1 MAPIKRPR
9 GTRDFGPD
17 EMDVRRRIEDSMRE
31 TLARF
36 GYREVQTPVF
46 ERLELFTAKSGDA
59 IKQELYAFEDK
70 AGRELALR
78 PEITAAVMRYFHNE
92 LTVAPRPLKLWYLA
106 NCFRYDR
113 PQKGRYREFW
123 QVGCEIIGSDEPEAH
138 AELIALTT
146 ELLSGAGLKK
156 LEVRIGHI
164 AVLSGLLAT
173 TGVKQDDEH
182 RGSLLRAIDKSDTKG
197 IQETL
202 GKMGIGEEN
211 QNALIA
217 LSEETDNHARR
228 EKTRQLL
235 ETGTGPEVENAQTAL
250 TELDESMKLLA
261 AQSGATHARF
271 DPLIAR
277 GLDYYTGLVFEIDAP
292 LLGAE
297 KQVAGGGG
305 YDLSSVFDAERVPT
319 TGFALGFDRVLVALE
334 AEGNLGEPE
343 PWLDVYVVP
352 IGDEQR
358 EEALEITHLLRSAGL
373 RVEMDLMRRAAG
385 KNLKTASA
393 HKARYAVMIGER
405 ERNQDVATVKDLDTG
420 KQDEIPQRQLP
431 SHLRLAIDEARKN
444 A

>member
-9 GTRDFGPD
+9 GTRDLGPE
-17 EMDVRRRIEDSMRE
+17 EMDVRRRIEDSMRK

-36 GYREVQTPVF
+36 GYREIQTPVF

-78 PEITAAVMRYFHNE
+78 PEITAAVMRYFYSD
-92 LTVAPRPLKLWYLA
+92 LTVASRPLKLWYLA

-123 QVGCEIIGSDEPEAH
+123 QVGCEIIGSDEPEAN

-146 ELLSGAGLKK
+146 ELLTGAGLKK
-156 LEVRIGHI
+156 LEVRVGHI
-164 AVLSGLLAT
+164 TVLSGLLAA
-173 TGVKQDDEH
+173 TGVKRDDEE
-182 RGSLLRAIDKSDTKG
+182 RGALLRAIDKSDTKG
-197 IQETL
+197 IRETL
-202 GKMGIGEEN
+202 GKMGIGEADTG
-211 QNALIA
+211 ALIA
-217 LSEETDNHARR
+217 LTEEEDAQARR
-228 EKTRQLL
+228 EQTRQIL
-235 ETGTGPEVENAQTAL
+235 ETGTGPEVENAQAAL
-250 TELDESMKLLA
+250 QELDEALKLLA
-261 AQSGATHARF
+261 AQAGSSHARF

-277 GLDYYTGLVFEIDAP
+277 GLDYYTGVVFEIDAP

-334 AEGNLGEPE
+334 AEGHLQEPE

-393 HKARYAVMIGER
+393 HRARYAVMIGQR
-405 ERNQDVATVKDLDTG
+405 ERNQDVATVKNLESG
-420 KQDEIPQRQLP
+420 QQDEIPQRQLP
-431 SHLRLAIDEARKN
+431 GHLRQAIEEARGSK
-444 A
+444 